1 MNSMFTSALLTVSPL
16 IFGFA
21 SGLNSRKEIDTWY
34 NTLNQPSIKPPNWVF
49 GPVWSTLY
57 LAMGY
62 ASKLVY
68 ESNSPL
74 KNYALSVYGIQLL
87 LNLAW
92 TPLFFTHH
100 KIGAGLVNI
109 LALDAAVVY
118 TIKLFMEIDETSGY
132 LLLPYLA
139 WISFASLLN
148 FEFWRLN
155 KTNKKD

>member
-1 MNSMFTSALLTVSPL
+1 MFTSALLTVSPL
-16 IFGFA
+16 ILGFA
-21 SGLNSRKEIDTWY
+21 SGLNTRKEVDSWY
-34 NTLNQPSIKPPNWVF
+34 KTLNQPSIKPPNWVF

-74 KNYALSVYGIQLL
+74 KTYALAVYGTQLV

-92 TPLFFTHH
+92 TPLFFTNH
-100 KIGAGLVNI
+100 KLGAALVNI
-109 LALDAAVVY
+109 LALDVTVCY
-118 TIKLFMEIDETSGY
+118 TIKLFLEIDETSGY

-155 KTNKKD
+155 KPKKQN